1 MRDRGH
7 AAVELALGAGLM
19 LLPAAIVV
27 LAFGPWAEHRVT
39 AEAIAAE
46 AARIAVIELDVTAG
60 NAGLGAHAAAAG
72 IDPARIRVGWCGAPP
87 TVAFSGDCAFTRG
100 SVVSVTV
107 DLWSPLVPTPWG
119 RIGGIWV
126 SATHTEAIDLYRSL
140 G

>member
-19 LLPAAIVV
+19 LLPAAIAV

-39 AEAIAAE
+39 AEAMAAE
-46 AARIAVIELDVTAG
+46 AARAAVIELDVTAG
-60 NAGLGAHAAAAG
+60 NAGLGAHSTQVG
-72 IDPARIRVGWCGAPP
+72 IDPAGIRVGWCGAAP
-87 TVAFSGDCAFTRG
+87 TVAFSGDCTFARG
-100 SVVSVTV
+100 GVVSVTV

-119 RIGGIWV
+119 QIGGIWV
-126 SATHTEAIDLYRSL
+126 SATHTEPIDLYRSL